1 MDSIIAVVLG
11 GGAGTRLFPL
21 TQSRSKPAVPL
32 LGKYRL
38 VDVPISNCLNAGI
51 DRIFILTQFNS
62 AGLNHHIMDTYR
74 IGAFNRG
81 FVSVL
86 AAEQTP
92 SSKDWYRGTADAVR
106 QVMHHLE
113 RHAFSHV
120 LILSGDQLYQMDFAD
135 LWRHHKVTKADISVA
150 TTPVT
155 MSDATA
161 FGIMQTNE
169 NDQIVVFKEKPPVSE
184 LIDLTSPVD
193 EQLEEEG
200 RVYLASTGIY
210 MFERNVLKRVL
221 DEDPDSLDFGK
232 QIIPQAINELNVVSY
247 PFENYWSD
255 VGSIR
260 SYHAANIAITKS
272 DEMLR
277 FYDSSCTIYTQKDS
291 LPPPRI
297 HSSYIQDGIIAEGS
311 YLSHCRIYN
320 SVLGIRSYVGART
333 TIKNSVYLGAEYYH
347 WEDGSKRHPQGGPDY
362 PGIGEACYIEDA
374 VIDMN
379 ASIRDGVVL
388 SNQEGVL
395 EGEGDNYYIKDG
407 IIVIPS
413 NAVLTEGTVIG
424 ISRKIERQNG
434 VVMQEFKPPPVPVS
448 LSL

>member
-1 MDSIIAVVLG
+1 MNSIIAVVLG

-21 TQSRSKPAVPL
+21 TQYRSKPAVPL

-51 DRIFILTQFNS
+51 NRMFILTQFNS

-74 IGAFNRG
+74 MGAFNKG

-92 SSKDWYRGTADAVR
+92 SSKDWFRGTADAVR
-106 QVMHHLE
+106 QILHHMD
-113 RHAFSHV
+113 RHTYSHV
-120 LILSGDQLYQMDFAD
+120 LILSGDQLYQMDFKH
-135 LWRHHKVTKADISVA
+135 LWQHHQDTNADISVA
-150 TTPVT
+150 TTPVSL
-155 MSDATA
+155 SDAPA

-169 NDQIVVFKEKPPVSE
+169 KEQIEVFQEKPSLNE
-184 LIDLTSPVD
+184 LVGLESPVGPD
-193 EQLEEEG
+193 LEEQG

-210 MFERNVLKRVL
+210 MFNRDVLHNVLNQ
-221 DEDPDSLDFGK
+221 DPNATDFGK
-232 QIIPQAINELNVVSY
+232 EIIPGSINNLNVVSY
-247 PFENYWSD
+247 PFSGYWSD

-260 SYHAANIAITKS
+260 SYHAANIALTKS
-272 DEMLR
+272 NDMLR

-311 YLSHCRIYN
+311 YLNHCRVYN
-320 SVLGIRSYVGART
+320 TVLGIRSYVGART

-347 WEDGSKRHPQGGPDY
+347 WEGTTERHPVGGPDF
-362 PGIGEACYIEDA
+362 PGIGEACYIENA

-379 ASIRDGVVL
+379 ASIRDGVVI
-388 SNQEGVL
+388 SNQEGVT
-395 EGEGDNYYIKDG
+395 EGEGPNYYIKDG

-413 NAVLTEGTVIG
+413 NAVVSEGTVIG
-424 ISRKIERQNG
+424 VSRRIERQTAKI
-434 VVMQEFKPPPVPVS
+434 QELAPPMPVS

>member
-1 MDSIIAVVLG
+1 MNSIIAVVLG

-21 TQSRSKPAVPL
+21 TQYRSKPAVPL

-51 DRIFILTQFNS
+51 NRMFILTQFNS

-74 IGAFNRG
+74 MGAFDRG

-92 SSKDWYRGTADAVR
+92 SSKDWFRGTADAVR
-106 QVMHHLE
+106 QVLHHMD
-113 RHAFSHV
+113 RHAYSHV
-120 LILSGDQLYQMDFAD
+120 LILSGDQLYQMDFNH
-135 LWRHHKVTKADISVA
+135 LWQHHLDAKADISVA

-155 MSDATA
+155 LSDATA
-161 FGIMQTNE
+161 FGIMQTDNNARIE
-169 NDQIVVFKEKPPVSE
+169 VFKEKPSVE
-184 LIDLTSPVD
+184 KLMGLESPV
-193 EQLEEEG
+193 EQHLEEEG

-210 MFERNVLKRVL
+210 MFNRETLHDVLKH
-221 DEDPDSLDFGK
+221 DPQATDFGK
-232 QIIPQAINELNVVSY
+232 EIIPQAITDYNVISY
-247 PFENYWSD
+247 PFSGYWSD

-260 SYHAANIAITKS
+260 SYHAANIALTKS
-272 DEMLR
+272 NEMLR

-311 YLSHCRIYN
+311 YLNHCRIYN
-320 SVLGIRSYVGART
+320 SVLGTRSYVGART
-333 TIKNSVYLGAEYYH
+333 TIKNSVYLGSEYYH
-347 WEDGSKRHPQGGPDY
+347 WEDISDRHPVGGPDY
-362 PGIGEACYIEDA
+362 PGIGEACYIENA

-379 ASIRDGVVL
+379 ASIRDGVVI
-388 SNQEGVL
+388 SNQEGVM
-395 EGEGDNYYIKDG
+395 EGEGPNYYIKDG

-413 NAVLTEGTVIG
+413 NAVVSEGTVIG
-424 ISRKIERQNG
+424 ISRRIERQSAKI
-434 VVMQEFKPPPVPVS
+434 QELVPPMPVS

>member
-1 MDSIIAVVLG
+1 MNSIIAVVLG

-21 TQSRSKPAVPL
+21 TQYRSKPAVPL

-51 DRIFILTQFNS
+51 NRMFILTQFNS

-74 IGAFNRG
+74 MGAFNKG

-92 SSKDWYRGTADAVR
+92 SSKDWFRGTADAVR
-106 QVMHHLE
+106 QILHHMD
-113 RHAFSHV
+113 RHAYSHV
-120 LILSGDQLYQMDFAD
+120 LILSGDQLYQMDFKH
-135 LWRHHKVTKADISVA
+135 LWQHHQDTNADISVA
-150 TTPVT
+150 TTPVSL
-155 MSDATA
+155 SDAPA

-169 NDQIVVFKEKPPVSE
+169 KEQIEVFQEKPSLNELVGLESPVGSE
-184 LIDLTSPVD
+184 LED
-193 EQLEEEG
+193 QG

-210 MFERNVLKRVL
+210 MFNRDVLHSVL
-221 DEDPDSLDFGK
+221 SQDPTATDFGK
-232 QIIPQAINELNVVSY
+232 EIIPGSINKHNVVSY
-247 PFENYWSD
+247 PFDGYWSD

-260 SYHAANIAITKS
+260 SYHAANIELTKS
-272 DEMLR
+272 NDVLR

-311 YLSHCRIYN
+311 YLNHCRVYN
-320 SVLGIRSYVGART
+320 TVLGIRSYVGART
-333 TIKNSVYLGAEYYH
+333 TIKNSVYLGSEYYH
-347 WEDGSKRHPQGGPDY
+347 WEDTAERHPVGGPDF
-362 PGIGEACYIEDA
+362 PGIGEACYIENA

-379 ASIRDGVVL
+379 ASIRDGVVI
-388 SNQEGVL
+388 SNQEGVT
-395 EGEGDNYYIKDG
+395 EGEGPNYYIKDG

-413 NAVLTEGTVIG
+413 NAVVSEGTVIG
-424 ISRKIERQNG
+424 VSRRIERQTAKI
-434 VVMQEFKPPPVPVS
+434 QELAPPMPVS

>member
-1 MDSIIAVVLG
+1 MNSIIAVVLG

-21 TQSRSKPAVPL
+21 TQYRSKPAVPL

-51 DRIFILTQFNS
+51 NRMFILTQFNS

-74 IGAFNRG
+74 MGAFDRG

-92 SSKDWYRGTADAVR
+92 DSKDWFRGTADAVR
-106 QVMHHLE
+106 QVLRHLD
-113 RHAFSHV
+113 RHPYTHV
-120 LILSGDQLYQMDFAD
+120 LILSGDQLYQMDFKK
-135 LWRHHKVTKADISVA
+135 LWQHHRDSNAEISVA
-150 TTPVT
+150 TTPVSL
-155 MSDATA
+155 SDATA

-169 NDQIVVFKEKPPVSE
+169 KEQIEVFHEKPSIQE
-184 LIDLTSPVD
+184 LMGLESPV
-193 EQLEEEG
+193 EQQLKEEG

-210 MFERNVLKRVL
+210 LFNKKTLHDVLER
-221 DEDPDSLDFGK
+221 DTQTTDFGK
-232 QIIPQAINELNVVSY
+232 EIIPGAIKNHNVVSY
-247 PFENYWSD
+247 PFSGYWSD

-260 SYHAANIAITKS
+260 SYHAANIELTKS
-272 DEMLR
+272 NDMLR
-277 FYDSSCTIYTQKDS
+277 FYDSSSTIYTQKDS

-311 YLSHCRIYN
+311 YLNHCRIYN

-333 TIKNSVYLGAEYYH
+333 TIKNAVYLGAEYYH
-347 WEDGSKRHPQGGPDY
+347 WEDGDERRFVGGPDL
-362 PGIGEACYIEDA
+362 PGIGEACYIENA

-379 ASIRDGVVL
+379 ASIRDGVVI
-388 SNQEGVL
+388 SNQEGVT
-395 EGEGDNYYIKDG
+395 EGEGPNYYIKDG

-413 NAVLTEGTVIG
+413 NAVVSEGTVIG
-424 ISRKIERQNG
+424 ISRRIERQTAKI
-434 VVMQEFKPPPVPVS
+434 QELAPPMPVS